1 LIVDHFFTMPREPQ
15 LGVTL
20 SGMVMI
26 DYDEAECR
34 KAREEGRAAA
44 HAPGGNL
51 DQCPY
56 NEQQNPILRANWQ
69 DAFVTAR
76 LYGGA

>member
-1 LIVDHFFTMPREPQ
+1 MAREPH

-20 SGMVMI
+20 SGFAMI
-26 DYDEAECR
+26 FYGDAECR
-34 KAREEGRAAA
+34 KAREEGSAAA
-44 HAPGGNL
+44 HEPDGNL

-56 NEQQNPILRANWQ
+56 NEQQDSILRANWQ

>member
-1 LIVDHFFTMPREPQ
+1 
-15 LGVTL
+15 
-20 SGMVMI
+20 MI
-26 DYDEAECR
+26 DDNDAECR
-34 KAREEGRAAA
+34 RAREEGSAAA
-44 HAPGGNL
+44 HAPDGSL

-56 NEQQNPILRANWQ
+56 NEQQDPILMANWQ

>member
-1 LIVDHFFTMPREPQ
+1 MPREPQ

-20 SGMVMI
+20 SGTVMI
-26 DYDEAECR
+26 DEAECR
-34 KAREEGRAAA
+34 KAREEGSAAA
-44 HAPGGNL
+44 RAPDGSL

-56 NEQQNPILRANWQ
+56 NEQQDPILRANWQ

>member
-1 LIVDHFFTMPREPQ
+1 MARELK

-20 SGMVMI
+20 SGIVMI
-26 DYDEAECR
+26 DYDEAEWR
-34 KAREEGRAAA
+34 KAREEGSAAA
-44 HAPGGNL
+44 HAPDGNL

>member
-20 SGMVMI
+20 SGIVMI

-34 KAREEGRAAA
+34 KAREEGSAAA
-44 HAPGGNL
+44 HAPDGNL

-56 NEQQNPILRANWQ
+56 DEQEPILRANWQ